1 MNYKIYTDGACKKNP
16 GKGGYAAVKY
26 DEDNGYIFV
35 SGYKAETTNNEME
48 LYALYEALRNF
59 LVSKEDSYDLY
70 IDSSYVVGT
79 ITKWIYKWA
88 IDGSI
93 NTRPNSQ
100 LLKWIYEEL
109 LRLEDNNIKYTVHKV
124 RGHVGI
130 EGNET
135 ADLLAN
141 KAIP

>member
-16 GKGGYAAVKY
+16 GKGGYAAVSY
-26 DEDNGYIFV
+26 SEDNTYTFV

-59 LVSKEDSYDLY
+59 LIDKEDSYDLY